1 MHKKTL
7 MTHAKFAKDGKAFLQ
22 TEEKKGRPWRPLVQ
36 PNPQQNVAAF
46 AAVACILNQIYVASL
61 AAVACSLNQKY
72 VAPFAAVA

>member
-1 MHKKTL
+1 

-36 PNPQQNVAAF
+36 PNPQQNVASF
-46 AAVACILNQIYVASL
+46 AAVACN
-61 AAVACSLNQKY
+61 LNQKY

>member
-36 PNPQQNVAAF
+36 PNPQQNVPPLAAVAVNLNQIYVAPF
-46 AAVACILNQIYVASL
+46 AAVACILNQIYVAPL
-61 AAVACSLNQKY
+61 AAVA
-72 VAPFAAVA
+72 